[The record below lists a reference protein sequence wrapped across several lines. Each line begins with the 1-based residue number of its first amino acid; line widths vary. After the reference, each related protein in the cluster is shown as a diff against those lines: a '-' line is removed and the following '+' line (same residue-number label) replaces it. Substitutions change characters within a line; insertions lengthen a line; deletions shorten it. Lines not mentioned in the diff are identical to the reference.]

1 MYKGSWI
8 ITQCWCGHEK
18 HVVAFVGTDYFLKKK
33 SINWEGNTEEI
44 LEKKKNTN
52 NGDFSDKL
60 QRMEV

>member
-18 HVVAFVGTDYFLKKK
+18 HVVAFVGTDYFLKK
-33 SINWEGNTEEI
+33 SINWEGNTEKI